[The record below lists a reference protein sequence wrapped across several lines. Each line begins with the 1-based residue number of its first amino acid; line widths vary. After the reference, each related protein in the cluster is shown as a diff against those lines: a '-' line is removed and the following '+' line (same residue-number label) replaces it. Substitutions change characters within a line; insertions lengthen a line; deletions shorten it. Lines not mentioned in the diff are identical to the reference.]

1 MTIKNTMKFILSIY
15 LLAQGGHAADLR
27 EDTQTVT
34 PKTRNQEE
42 EKKNS
47 SYLPA
52 KETVTGVGLTLGGLY
67 AIFTNKDIPY
77 KYKLGVLGVA
87 LGSGI
92 IYMSPQTS
100 SLTKHLYT
108 ATGSGVLGLSSGL
121 IIGGLCGT
129 VFGGACVILYCFH
142 DVNKPIPF
150 FSALKSSLTFFSSS
164 EIRKYITEA
173 TNTPYSVFTNPGAK
187 VSEPVK
193 QIADTHQ

>member
-15 LLAQGGHAADLR
+15 LLAQGGHAAELR
-27 EDTQTVT
+27 ENTQTGA
-34 PKTRNQEE
+34 PKIQNEE
-42 EKKNS
+42 QEKKNS

-52 KETVTGVGLTLGGLY
+52 KETVTGVSLTLGGLY
-67 AIFTNKDIPY
+67 AIFTNKDIPH
-77 KYKLGVLGVA
+77 KYKLGILGVA

-129 VFGGACVILYCFH
+129 IFGGACVILYCFH
-142 DVNKPIPF
+142 DVNKSIPF
-150 FSALKSSLTFFSSS
+150 FSALKSSISFFRSS
-164 EIRKYITEA
+164 EIRHYIAEA

-187 VSEPVK
+187 APEPAK
-193 QIADTHQ
+193 QITDAQ